1 MHITVGKRSGV
12 AEISQSPNQYSNVA
26 KKVDLKHRRN
36 IGIMAHIDAGK
47 TTTTERILF
56 YTGRIHKIGEVN
68 DGSATMDWMEQEQE
82 RGITITSAATTCIW
96 EIDQQK
102 YTLNIIDTPGH
113 VDFTAEVERS
123 LRVLDGAVMVLCAV
137 AGVQPQSETVWQQAK
152 RYNVPCI
159 AFINKMDRVG
169 ADFNKAVSSIDEQLS
184 ANPVAIQMPIGSED
198 QFEGLVDLVAM
209 QEFRF
214 KDESWG
220 LEFERAEL
228 TEALRPQA
236 EEERREML
244 EKLSLYDDD
253 LLEKIVEE
261 QKIGQSEII
270 KVLRTATL
278 DGQITPV
285 LCGSAFKNKGVQQ
298 VIDAVIHYLPSPLD
312 IPPVE
317 GDHPVTKKLVKRDA
331 SASDHMC
338 ALAFKVAS
346 DPFAG
351 QMTFVRVY
359 SGNFESGKTTYNPR
373 KRKHER
379 IGNLVKL
386 HANKREDVTELSAGD
401 IGAVVGM
408 DLVTGDTL
416 CPKEQ
421 QIVLERT
428 QFPEPVID
436 QALEPKTKLDQD
448 KLQEALTR
456 LMQEDPSF
464 RSRIDDET
472 GQNIISGM
480 GELHLEVLVDRLQ
493 REFRVECKAGTPR
506 VAYRETITQSADTEV
521 RVEQQLEGKE
531 QFAFCKIRL
540 DPLEA
545 GGGFEFENHLSDE
558 ELPALFA
565 EALEQGVHDAMNNGV
580 LAGFSLIDLKVTLVE
595 GEYIEESSTEVAFT
609 IAGVNA
615 LREGALK
622 AKPNLL
628 EPSMKLEVVTPVSF
642 TGDVIGDLNA
652 RHGRIRGMEEQGGVQ
667 VVLAEAPLAEMFGYS
682 TRLRSLTQGRA
693 SYTMHFSHYTSV
705 SESTRKALTG
715 GSVS

>member
-1 MHITVGKRSGV
+1 MV
-12 AEISQSPNQYSNVA
+12 
-26 KKVDLKHRRN
+26 KKLELKYRRN

-82 RGITITSAATTCIW
+82 RGITITSAATTCLW
-96 EIDQQK
+96 EIDKQK

-152 RYNVPCI
+152 RYNVPSI

-169 ADFNKAVSSIDEQLS
+169 ANFSKAISSIDEQLS

-198 QFEGLVDLVAM
+198 QFYGVVDLVAM
-209 QEFRF
+209 QELRF
-214 KDESWG
+214 KNESWG
-220 LEFERAEL
+220 LEFERSEL
-228 TEALRPQA
+228 SETLRPQA
-236 EEERREML
+236 EEERHKML

-261 QKIGQSEII
+261 QEIEESKII
-270 KVLRTATL
+270 KVLRDTTL
-278 DGQITPV
+278 DRQITPV

-298 VIDAVIHYLPSPLD
+298 VIDAVVNYLPSPLD

-317 GDHPVTKKLVKRDA
+317 GDHPVTKKLVSRDA
-331 SASDHMC
+331 SNTAPMC

-359 SGNFESGKTTYNPR
+359 SGSFVSGKTAYNPR
-373 KRKHER
+373 SRKSER

-386 HANKREDVTELSAGD
+386 HANKREDVNELGAGE

-408 DLVTGDTL
+408 NLVTGDTL
-416 CPKEQ
+416 CPKEH

-448 KLQEALTR
+448 KLEEALKS

-464 RSRIDDET
+464 RSRIDEET

-480 GELHLEVLVDRLQ
+480 GELHLEVIVDRLQ

-506 VAYRETITQSADTEV
+506 VAYRETITQRAESEI
-521 RVEQQLEGKE
+521 RVEQQFDGKE
-531 QFAFCKIRL
+531 QFAFCKISL
-540 DPLEA
+540 EPLES
-545 GGGFEFENHLSDE
+545 GSGFEFENHLSLE
-558 ELPALFA
+558 QLPSIFA
-565 EALEQGVHDAMNNGV
+565 EALEQGVLDAMSNGV
-580 LAGFSLIDLKVTLVE
+580 LAGFSLIDLKATLLA
-595 GEYIEESSTEVAFT
+595 GEYNEDSSTEVAFT

-628 EPSMKLEVVTPVSF
+628 EPTMKIEVVTPVSF

-652 RHGRIRGMEEQGGVQ
+652 RHGRIRGMDEQGGIQ
-667 VVLAEAPLAEMFGYS
+667 VVMAEAPLAEMFGYS
-682 TRLRSLTQGRA
+682 TRLRSLSQGRA
-693 SYTMHFSHYTSV
+693 SYTMHFSHYSSV
-705 SESTRKALTG
+705 SESTRRALTG

>member
-1 MHITVGKRSGV
+1 
-12 AEISQSPNQYSNVA
+12 
-26 KKVDLKHRRN
+26 
-36 IGIMAHIDAGK
+36 MAHIDAGK

-82 RGITITSAATTCIW
+82 RGITITSAATTCLW
-96 EIDQQK
+96 EINRK
-102 YTLNIIDTPGH
+102 NYSLNIIDTPGH

-123 LRVLDGAVMVLCAV
+123 LRVLDGSVMVLCAV
-137 AGVQPQSETVWQQAK
+137 AGVQPQSETVWKQAK
-152 RYNVPCI
+152 RYKVPCI

-169 ADFNKAVSSIDEQLS
+169 ANFSKAVSSIDEHLS
-184 ANPVAIQMPIGSED
+184 ANPLAIQMPIGSED
-198 QFEGLVDLVAM
+198 QFEGVIDLIAM
-209 QEFRF
+209 QQIIF
-214 KDESWG
+214 KKESWG
-220 LEFERAEL
+220 LEFE
-228 TEALRPQA
+228 QA
-236 EEERREML
+236 EINASVRKQADEKRLEML

-261 QKIGQSEII
+261 QEVGPQEII
-270 KVLRTATL
+270 KIVRTATL
-278 DGQITPV
+278 EGKITPV

-298 VIDAVIHYLPSPLD
+298 VIDAVVHYLPSPLD

-317 GDHPVTKKLVKRDA
+317 GEHPITKKLVHRNA
-331 SASDHMC
+331 SATDPMC
-338 ALAFKVAS
+338 ALAFKVAN

-359 SGNFESGKTTYNPR
+359 SGTFESGKTSYNTRSR
-373 KRKHER
+373 KSER

-386 HANKREDVTELSAGD
+386 HANKREDVKNLVAGD

-416 CPKEQ
+416 CTKDH
-421 QIVLERT
+421 QIVLEKT

-436 QALEPKTKLDQD
+436 QAIEPKTKLDQD
-448 KLQEALTR
+448 KLEEALKR

-464 RSRIDDET
+464 RSRVDDET

-480 GELHLEVLVDRLQ
+480 GELHLEVLVDRLH
-493 REFRVECKAGTPR
+493 REFRVDCKAGKPR
-506 VAYRETITQSADTEV
+506 VAYRETITKSADSEA
-521 RVEQQLEGKE
+521 RVEQQLDGKE

-540 DPLEA
+540 EPLEA
-545 GGGFEFENHLSDE
+545 GGGIEFENHLPE
-558 ELPALFA
+558 GELPSIFA
-565 EALEQGVHDAMNNGV
+565 EALEQGVNNAMSNGI
-580 LAGFSLIDLKVTLVE
+580 LAGFSLIDLKVSLIAVD
-595 GEYIEESSTEVAFT
+595 YNEESSTEVAFT

-628 EPSMKLEVVTPVSF
+628 EPSMKIEVETPAAF

-667 VVLAEAPLAEMFGYS
+667 VLMAEAPLAEMFGYS

-693 SYTMHFSHYTSV
+693 SYTMHFSHYDSV
-705 SESTRKALTG
+705 SDSTKRALTG

>member
-1 MHITVGKRSGV
+1 
-12 AEISQSPNQYSNVA
+12 
-26 KKVDLKHRRN
+26 
-36 IGIMAHIDAGK
+36 MAHIDAGK

-82 RGITITSAATTCIW
+82 RGITITSAATTCFW
-96 EIDQQK
+96 EIDKQQ
-102 YTLNIIDTPGH
+102 YALNIIDTPGH

-123 LRVLDGAVMVLCAV
+123 LRVLDGSVMVLCAV

-169 ADFNKAVSSIDEQLS
+169 ANFKKALSSIDEQLS
-184 ANPVAIQMPIGSED
+184 ANPLAIQMPIGSED
-198 QFEGLVDLVAM
+198 QFEGVVDLIAM
-209 QEFRF
+209 KQLIF
-214 KDESWG
+214 KNESWG
-220 LEFERAEL
+220 LEFEQAEV
-228 TEALRPQA
+228 ADSIKKQA
-236 EEERREML
+236 EEERHEML
-244 EKLSLYDDD
+244 EKLSLYDDV
-253 LLEKIVEE
+253 LLEKIIEE
-261 QKIGQSEII
+261 QEVDQQEII
-270 KVLRTATL
+270 NVVRTATL
-278 DGQITPV
+278 DGKITPV

-298 VIDAVIHYLPSPLD
+298 VIDAVVHYLPSPID

-317 GDHPVTKKLVKRDA
+317 GDHPVTKKLVRRDA
-331 SASDHMC
+331 KATDPMC

-359 SGNFESGKTTYNPR
+359 SGTFESGKTSYNPR
-373 KRKHER
+373 SRKNER

-386 HANKREDVTELSAGD
+386 HANKREDVKELSVGD

-416 CPKEQ
+416 CPKDH
-421 QIVLERT
+421 QIVLEKT

-436 QALEPKTKLDQD
+436 QAIEPKTKLDQD
-448 KLQEALTR
+448 KLEEALKR

-464 RSRIDDET
+464 RSRVDDET

-480 GELHLEVLVDRLQ
+480 GELHLEVIVDRLH
-493 REFRVECKAGTPR
+493 REFRVDCKAGTPR
-506 VAYRETITQSADTEV
+506 VAYRETITMSADSEV
-521 RVEQQLEGKE
+521 RFEQQLDGKE
-531 QFAFCKIRL
+531 QFAYCRL
-540 DPLEA
+540 NLEPLKA
-545 GGGFEFENHLSDE
+545 GSGFEFDNHLSDD
-558 ELPALFA
+558 ELPTTFA
-565 EALEQGVHDAMNNGV
+565 EAVEQGVNDAMNNGI
-580 LAGFSLIDLKVTLVE
+580 LAGFSMIDLKVSLVA
-595 GEYIEESSTEVAFT
+595 GEYSEESSTEVAFT

-628 EPSMKLEVVTPVSF
+628 EPTMKIEVVTPASF

-652 RHGRIRGMEEQGGVQ
+652 RHGRIRGMEEQGGIQ
-667 VVLAEAPLAEMFGYS
+667 VVNAEAPLVEMFGYS

-693 SYTMHFSHYTSV
+693 SYTMHFSHYSSV
-705 SESTRKALTG
+705 SESTRKTLTG